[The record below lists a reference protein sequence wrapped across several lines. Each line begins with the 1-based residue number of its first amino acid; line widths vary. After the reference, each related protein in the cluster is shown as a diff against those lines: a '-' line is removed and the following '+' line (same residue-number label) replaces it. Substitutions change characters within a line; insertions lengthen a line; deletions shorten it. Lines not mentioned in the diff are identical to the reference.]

1 MLETGIL
8 QSQHSRL
15 ICFLNVQF
23 LKTARNSV
31 WLSKLNVNSFDGTA
45 SNLYLRPITS
55 PSKQS
60 PQNIICSRGIF
71 AIQCSAVMAVN
82 SHHFACS
89 CINQQTVNH
98 PSVSR
103 LADVRE
109 NHWGQF
115 SFSLHS
121 GTETISVPVY
131 SHGFVFPHPH
141 TEISPKCPEK
151 KKKKDTEFILPG
163 KLFLGIASETKH
175 VCTFIL
181 CAAFTAMRQK
191 WQGSRRTKSA
201 APAPHPAEPPA
212 GARHRF
218 NSIWGTLLFIWLLFY
233 SNC

>member
-1 MLETGIL
+1 MLEIEIL
-8 QSQHSRL
+8 HSKHGRL
-15 ICFLNVQF
+15 KRFLNVQF
-23 LKTARNSV
+23 LKTAHNSV
-31 WLSKLNVNSFDGTA
+31 WLSNLNVNSFDGTA

-55 PSKQS
+55 CSKQS
-60 PQNIICSRGIF
+60 SWNIICSRGIF
-71 AIQCSAVMAVN
+71 AIQRSSVMAVN

-109 NHWGQF
+109 NHRGQF
-115 SFSLHS
+115 SFSPHS
-121 GTETISVPVY
+121 DAETISVPVY

-151 KKKKDTEFILPG
+151 KRKETEFILPG

-181 CAAFTAMRQK
+181 CAAFTAVRQK
-191 WQGSRRTKSA
+191 WQRSRAEGHSRLLQS
-201 APAPHPAEPPA
+201 PHPAEPPS
-212 GARHRF
+212 GARHM
-218 NSIWGTLLFIWLLFY
+218 I
-233 SNC
+233 